1 MSEPTRTWFA
11 ADTNPLTAPVAERLA
26 ARLAPAAPAPGPR
39 PAAPTP
45 RPVPAAPPP
54 PTAPR
59 PAIARQVRPQ
69 ALPPRPPVQAVAS
82 RQGAR
87 PSHPPARSPVSR
99 DVALAVWEA
108 ESGRCEACGR
118 AMDRRCARVA
128 RVDDARP
135 DWTAGNLHLVCPDCK
150 DRRPDPLAGPL
161 TVAPELAAALT
172 TALGVPG
179 LDADAAEWLCIM
191 LRRHAVLLMPGP
203 RKYWLPGLGTFVL
216 AVGPYGGGRLRGE
229 LYGPEAVLRVR
240 PQARTRGLPR
250 PDRRTHPTGSAGG
263 NTAAI
268 TTGARLVVRK
278 IAEDARA

>member
-11 ADTNPLTAPVAERLA
+11 PDTDRLTAPVAERLV
-26 ARLAPAAPAPGPR
+26 ARPARRPAPAAPPPGPR
-39 PAAPTP
+39 SAAPSP

-69 ALPPRPPVQAVAS
+69 ALPQRPPVQAVAS

-118 AMDRRCARVA
+118 AMDRCCARVA

-135 DWTAGNLHLVCPDCK
+135 DWTAGNLHLLCPDCK
-150 DRRPDPLAGPL
+150 GRWPDPLAGPL
-161 TVAPELAAALT
+161 DLAADLASALT
-172 TALGVPG
+172 AAPGVRGLG
-179 LDADAAEWLCIM
+179 ADAAEWLRTM
-191 LRRHAVLLMPGP
+191 LRRHGVLLMLGP
-203 RKYWLPGLGTFVL
+203 RRYWLPGIGMFLLTAGVN
-216 AVGPYGGGRLRGE
+216 GGVRLRGE
-229 LYGPEAVLRVR
+229 LRGPEAILRTR

-250 PDRRTHPTGSAGG
+250 PDRLA
-263 NTAAI
+263 
-268 TTGARLVVRK
+268 
-278 IAEDARA
+278 